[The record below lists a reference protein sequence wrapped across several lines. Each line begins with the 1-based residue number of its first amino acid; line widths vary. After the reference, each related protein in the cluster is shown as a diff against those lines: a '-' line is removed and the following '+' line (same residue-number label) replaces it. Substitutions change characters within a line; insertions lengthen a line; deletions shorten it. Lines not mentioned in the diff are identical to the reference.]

1 MILKICETKVGSSAK
16 EMVDSSVQAVDID
29 LPWFPMM

>member
-16 EMVDSSVQAVDID
+16 KNGG
-29 LPWFPMM
+29 